1 MSDVETFTALL
12 SYFLWMNSSLE
23 KAIYYQRTIFLL
35 HLFLGAHFRY
45 NIINV
50 QCSLERLPIAFSLF
64 LWKTSVTRLPYAIIP
79 QNVHFTLKII
89 VTYFYFCRRS
99 AYVFQNQQ
107 EYLQT
112 SRCWVHQRNC
122 AKKFHTGNWVFR
134 ILQTAPT

>member
-1 MSDVETFTALL
+1 MSNVEMFLLYCRTF
-12 SYFLWMNSSLE
+12 MKSSLE
-23 KAIYYQRTIFLL
+23 KAIYQRAIFLL

-45 NIINV
+45 NIISV
-50 QCSLERLPIAFSLF
+50 HCSLERLPIAFSLF
-64 LWKTSVTRLPYAIIP
+64 LWKTSVTRLPFP
-79 QNVHFTLKII
+79 KMKFVHFTLKII